1 MESSGR
7 FERIFFK
14 MIREQNIAGAGG
26 ALGAG
31 SGFDP
36 ESGEVDSSDWYAP
49 GDARIPKVLGKGKVQ
64 TRKGSTG
71 GKRKKKKKKEKGVSY
86 LTGEDNEEVPEEEVE
101 EKSE

>member
-7 FERIFFK
+7 FEKIFFK

-26 ALGAG
+26 ALGTG
-31 SGFDP
+31 DGFDP
-36 ESGEVDSSDWYAP
+36 EAGEISSSDWYAP

-71 GKRKKKKKKEKGVSY
+71 GKKKKKKKKS
-86 LTGEDNEEVPEEEVE
+86 EDEEVEEEVPEEELK